1 MKPPKKYL
9 MLEKIASR
17 VRNRGV
23 LLLEDVLEL
32 SKEYGD
38 AALQA
43 VNALEYG
50 RALQLKFGRKYR
62 VNVFVGNHD
71 YYIIIPEKY
80 YCGCMSKYVAAITKR
95 SICYH
100 LIAYKLLD
108 ALKKV
113 EILSFDEDDFFWII
127 DELKYKRDI

>member
-1 MKPPKKYL
+1 MKARRKYL
-9 MLEKIASR
+9 TLEKVVSR
-17 VRNRGV
+17 VRNRGL

-32 SKEYGD
+32 LNEYEEV
-38 AALQA
+38 ALQA
-43 VNALEYG
+43 INALEYG
-50 RALQLKFGRKYR
+50 RALRLKFGNRYI

-71 YYIIIPEKY
+71 YYIIIPEIY
-80 YCGCMSKYVAAITKR
+80 YCGCISKYVAATTKR

-113 EILSFDEDDFFWII
+113 ETIMFEEDDFLWII
-127 DELKYKRDI
+127 DELKYKRVI